1 MNELLIRHATVADA
15 STLVQFQRAMAMET
29 ESLELD
35 EARLTA
41 GVAAVLSDSTKGRYY
56 VAEYSPDLVG
66 MLLTIPEWSDWR
78 NATVIWIHS
87 VYVRPEYRGQG
98 VFRRLFAAVKSQVEA
113 SPDLGGLRLYVEK
126 RNHTAQRVYQRLG
139 MRSDHYDL
147 FEWLK

>member
-1 MNELLIRHATVADA
+1 MNEILIRHATVADA
-15 STLVQFQRAMAMET
+15 STLVQFQRSMAMET
-29 ESLELD
+29 ESLKLD

-41 GVAAVLSDSTKGRYY
+41 GVAAVLGDAKKGRYY
-56 VAEYSPDLVG
+56 VAECEGAVVG

-98 VFRRLFAAVKSQVEA
+98 VFRRLFDEVKSEVEA
-113 SPDLGGLRLYVEK
+113 SPNLGGLRLYVEK
-126 RNHTAQRVYQRLG
+126 RNLTAQRVYQRLG